1 MNGYQG
7 FGVTLLTTL
16 IIYRVNMQIIP
27 FKDPSAWREQI
38 QLTDVIYF
46 LQFTWNSLNEFWV
59 MDILDSNEVPLVVG
73 VKIVVNLSLFS
84 PYTVQGL
91 PSGDIVCQN
100 IVSTNDDIG
109 RFDMSQKF
117 LLIYYEDGEIQELGA
132 IEAQNAI

>member
-1 MNGYQG
+1 
-7 FGVTLLTTL
+7 
-16 IIYRVNMQIIP
+16 MQIIP

-38 QLTDVIYF
+38 QLTGVIYF

-59 MDILDSNEVPLVVG
+59 MDILDSNEDPLVVG
-73 VKIVVNLSLFS
+73 VKIVVNLSLLS

-100 IVSTNDDIG
+100 IVGTSDDIG

-117 LLIYYEDGEIQELGA
+117 LLIYYEDGEIQELA
-132 IEAQNAI
+132 SIEAQNAI